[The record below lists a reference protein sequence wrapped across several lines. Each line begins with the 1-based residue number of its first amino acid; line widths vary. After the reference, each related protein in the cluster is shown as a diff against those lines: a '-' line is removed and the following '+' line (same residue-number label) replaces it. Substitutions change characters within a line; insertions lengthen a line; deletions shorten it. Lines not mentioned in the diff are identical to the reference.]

1 MTRELNILRAEHK
14 QQQSQILELEERV
27 RKKSSF
33 EEEFEVHKQRLEER
47 ESKLKDRERNVER
60 RSKKSQNRRKAE
72 SPSKRSI
79 RSEQKE
85 ESKDPLH
92 HIRNLLPFHWV
103 SVFLLILLMISIA
116 QKR

>member
-1 MTRELNILRAEHK
+1 MGIA
-14 QQQSQILELEERV
+14 SLEERV
-27 RKKSSF
+27 RTKSSF

-60 RSKKSQNRRKAE
+60 RSKKSQNRRKTE

-103 SVFLLILLMISIA
+103 SIFLLILLMVSIA